1 MLHTVQ
7 DVDVDLSQ
15 VARLG
20 NEILAKIS
28 KVREADPI
36 FPELLR
42 RYEPEMLDERL
53 NFGHSLGFRGV
64 EALNIRLHR
73 R

>member
-1 MLHTVQ
+1 MHHCIGHL
-7 DVDVDLSQ
+7 
-15 VARLG
+15 
-20 NEILAKIS
+20 LAKMQLG
-28 KVREADPI
+28 EF

-42 RYEPEMLDERL
+42 RYEPEMLDEHL

-64 EALNIRLHR
+64 ETLNIRLHR

>member
-15 VARLG
+15 AARLG

-28 KVREADPI
+28 S
-36 FPELLR
+36 
-42 RYEPEMLDERL
+42 L

-64 EALNIRLHR
+64 DTLNIRLHR